1 MMTSIILKTAARTL
15 ITLLLVVAL
24 FAFLRGHNEPGGGFI
39 AGLGVT
45 AAIVLH
51 ALAFG
56 SAAGQ
61 QLLRVPPRQLVG
73 SGLVVALCAGLL
85 GLFFGDA
92 FFDGLWYELEPPGM
106 DTIKVG
112 TPLLFD
118 LGVAMVVIGT
128 GVGIIVTLLEDE

>member
-1 MMTSIILKTAARTL
+1 MTSVILQSAARTL
-15 ITLLLVVAL
+15 ITLLLIVAL

-45 AAIVLH
+45 AAVVLY

-56 SAAGQ
+56 SAAGM
-61 QLLRVPPRQLVG
+61 QLLPGHPRQLVG
-73 SGLVVALCAGLL
+73 AGLVVALSAGIMGLL
-85 GLFFGDA
+85 FGDA
-92 FFDGLWYELEPPGM
+92 FLDGLWNEIDVPGM
-106 DTIKVG
+106 DPVKVG

-128 GVGIIVTLLEDE
+128 GVGIIIALLEDQ